1 MRTTGRKDKLKYFF
15 KNRDDHEIDSQ
26 ITDVLEAMKKDTP
39 QGDKFPKL
47 LVYLD
52 RLHDMK
58 AKTSRVSVSPDT
70 IALVVGNLLG
80 IILIIAYEQKHVMTS
95 KALAER
101 IRPERHK

>member
-1 MRTTGRKDKLKYFF
+1 MRTTGRKDTLKYLFR
-15 KNRDDHEIDSQ
+15 NRDDHEIDDQ
-26 ITDVLEAMKKDTP
+26 IADVLKEMKVDTP
-39 QGDKFPKL
+39 RGEKFPKL

-70 IALVVGNLLG
+70 IALVAGNLLG